1 MSWQPPS
8 TTFVRRSVIH
18 FLQMQKFSLCL
29 FSQNPYSFDQTPTTQ
44 TDGMASMHPM
54 RGHKG
59 PSQRR
64 GQASLPPQCLH
75 PQQSGTEL
83 LERFLEKPELVVVE
97 QPKERGM
104 RFRYECEGRS
114 AGSILGASST
124 DSSKTLPAIEVSQ
137 RKNFWQGC

>member
-1 MSWQPPS
+1 VK
-8 TTFVRRSVIH
+8 TAEI
-18 FLQMQKFSLCL
+18 
-29 FSQNPYSFDQTPTTQ
+29 
-44 TDGMASMHPM
+44 ASMHPL

-59 PSQRR
+59 SPQRR
-64 GQASLPPQCLH
+64 GQASVAPQCLH
-75 PQQSGTEL
+75 PQQSGTEH
-83 LERFLEKPELVVVE
+83 LERFLEKPEMVVVE

-124 DSSKTLPAIEVSQ
+124 DASKTLPAIEVSL